1 MKDQINFL
9 ESLQFGSSIA
19 ENETK
24 YLQQFFVDTIFWRN
38 LSRGRYDII
47 LGQKGCGK
55 SALYLNLL
63 SKPEEFQQNNIIL
76 VEAEN
81 PRGDTVFSLLNKAA
95 KKQAYENPNVEALIE
110 SDVIDFWKM
119 YFLVIA
125 AAKLRDL
132 KFKGSNF
139 KVIQKLFEE
148 TKLLPP
154 SGYSLDKIFNNV
166 VHFLRQVA
174 TLEFFQ
180 PEAEFNPITGTFSLK
195 GKISFKEYAAVN
207 NKDGFFTSDD
217 LFEKLN
223 EDLAKREQTLWF
235 LLDRLDVAFIDDKEL
250 ERRALKSLFLVYNSL
265 KKYDNIKLKIFL
277 RSDIMTKI
285 SYDGLREASHLGP
298 NMTTI
303 FIDDRLMFNIL
314 VKRIASNKKILTK
327 FGFEE
332 DSLLSAIPKQHQL
345 VNVIFPEVV
354 EGTNSFEWLLSNI
367 KDAKGDFTPREMIN
381 FLLKCQE
388 CQLELLDQGYPMPE
402 TPLIDAR
409 AMLKAIQLV
418 SHDKFYLTLIPENP
432 DLTDKLLLFKN
443 APLEISV
450 GWLKR
455 FFPELE
461 ASQSIVN
468 FVVGLSDVGFLM
480 RTGEDSFQVAP
491 IYRPALNI
499 K

>member
-180 PEAEFNPITGTFSLK
+180 PE
-195 GKISFKEYAAVN
+195 
-207 NKDGFFTSDD
+207 
-217 LFEKLN
+217 
-223 EDLAKREQTLWF
+223 
-235 LLDRLDVAFIDDKEL
+235 
-250 ERRALKSLFLVYNSL
+250 
-265 KKYDNIKLKIFL
+265 
-277 RSDIMTKI
+277 
-285 SYDGLREASHLGP
+285 
-298 NMTTI
+298 
-303 FIDDRLMFNIL
+303 
-314 VKRIASNKKILTK
+314 
-327 FGFEE
+327 
-332 DSLLSAIPKQHQL
+332 
-345 VNVIFPEVV
+345 
-354 EGTNSFEWLLSNI
+354 